1 MTTGKSLLIS
11 LTIGCSLISHAVAA
25 PDIVPAGSKV
35 ELVART
41 QTAQAT
47 PFTEGPVYREG
58 YLYFTDTSNSRILR
72 VRVDRQAALPLPL
85 EIFRASSRA
94 SSPTLSVP
102 MGLPF
107 LLTRKHSM
115 SWITTPAEEAHGKC
129 MRMPC
134 DQ

>member
-1 MTTGKSLLIS
+1 MKLTRFLLIP
-11 LTIGCSLISHAVAA
+11 TAIGCSLAANITAA
-25 PDIVPAGSKV
+25 PEIVPAGSKV

-85 EIFRASSRA
+85 ESFVNPAG
-94 SSPTLSVP
+94 VP
-102 MGLPF
+102 MGWSS
-107 LLTRKHSM
+107 TQ
-115 SWITTPAEEAHGKC
+115 PAGCSRAKAVAAAVDAESRAPKATAL
-129 MRMPC
+129 
-134 DQ
+134 